1 MYRNVLSFSVSLQL
15 GYQLMS
21 TFMRGALGFSVLRI
35 WPIFGSVFR
44 FSLLKI
50 AVFRFWCFVRFADFL
65 QFSLW
70 FSVFVNNDGG
80 FRILLPISFYG
91 FSGFAKDATPRSHA
105 KTVIPRNHLQQ
116 ETMRLTV
123 RGMQVRIHT
132 GFHRFTE
139 LGQNFH

>member
-1 MYRNVLSFSVSLQL
+1 M
-15 GYQLMS
+15 
-21 TFMRGALGFSVLRI
+21 
-35 WPIFGSVFR
+35 FR
-44 FSLLKI
+44 
-50 AVFRFWCFVRFADFL
+50 AVCGFL

-123 RGMQVRIHT
+123 RGMQARIHT

-139 LGQNFH
+139 LGQNFHNNKKIDMYTFVIKVN